1 VISAPEQMLEERIA
15 AKTARVGVVGLGY
28 VGLPLAVEC
37 ARAGL
42 TVIGVD
48 TDAAKI
54 AALGEGRSYNL
65 DVGDDAIRSLVGASR
80 LFASTG
86 YEALQG
92 ADVVVICVPTP
103 LTKTK
108 DPDLSYIVEAVTA
121 CVPALRP
128 AMLVI
133 LESTTYPGTTVE
145 VVKPILERSGLAAG
159 VDFALAFSPER
170 IDPGNRAYRFRDV
183 PKVVGGLTPACTRL
197 AARFYGQIVE
207 RVVPVASP
215 TLAEMVKVYENVF
228 RNVNIAL
235 VNELTLLCDRMGLD
249 VWDVIDA
256 ASTKPY
262 GFVAFYPGPGV
273 GGHCIPVDPYYLLA
287 KAREYDF
294 HARFIELAATVNDSM
309 PYYVISRTHSA
320 LESRGKTIR
329 GADVLVLGVAY
340 KRDVA
345 DARMSPATKII
356 ELLGKRGAR
365 VRYHDPH
372 VPEIM
377 LPNPGRL
384 TSIPLTDEAL
394 TGSDCVIITTDHSA
408 VDYDRVLARAPL
420 ILDTRNRLRRL
431 EGRNRADHVLTL

>member
-1 VISAPEQMLEERIA
+1 MLSAPEQMLEGRIA
-15 AKTARVGVVGLGY
+15 TKATRVGVVGLGY

-37 ARAGL
+37 ARAGM
-42 TVIGVD
+42 TVVGVD
-48 TDAAKI
+48 TDEAKVR
-54 AALGEGRSYNL
+54 ALGEGRSYNL
-65 DVGDDAIRSLVGASR
+65 DVREDAIRSVTQNGR
-80 LFASTG
+80 LTASTG
-86 YEALQG
+86 YDALKG
-92 ADVVVICVPTP
+92 ADVLIICVPTP
-103 LTKTK
+103 LTKIK
-108 DPDLSYIVEAVTA
+108 EPDLSYIVEAVTA
-121 CVPALRP
+121 CVPALRT

-145 VVKPILERSGLAAG
+145 IVKPILERSGLTAG

-170 IDPGNRAYRFRDV
+170 IDPGNLAYRFHEV

-197 AARFYGQIVE
+197 AAQFYGRIVE

-256 ASTKPY
+256 AATKPY
-262 GFVAFYPGPGV
+262 GFVPFYPGPGV

-309 PYYVISRTHSA
+309 PYYVISRTHTA
-320 LESRGKTIR
+320 LESRGKTLR
-329 GADVLVLGVAY
+329 GANVLVLGVAY

-356 ELLGKRGAR
+356 ELLGKRGAHI
-365 VRYHDPH
+365 RYHDPH
-372 VPEIM
+372 VLEISM
-377 LPNPGRL
+377 PNPGRL
-384 TSIPLTDEAL
+384 TSIPLTDDAL
-394 TGSDCVIITTDHSA
+394 RSSDCVIIVTDHSA
-408 VDYDRVLARAPL
+408 VDYDRVLAHAPL
-420 ILDTRNRLRRL
+420 IVDTRNRLRKVA
-431 EGRNRADHVLTL
+431 GRDEARHVLTL